1 LRRAV
6 PSFTV
11 EVRRRPR
18 LATNSSQIVQPSETK
33 IPQAGVE
40 QESHHVVAAALEAEK
55 SNRFPV
61 DVAGSHPKGRILQSL
76 VPEEPLRRQLR
87 DASLSAS
94 TSDPT
99 SRAQMRLP
107 VRALK
112 GKDQTSKPPRN
123 LESSFDQTA
132 PLMDSLS
139 AASRRSSGV
148 PLDEG
153 TGLSLSA
160 PTPAPSQVVGN
171 AGGLAL
177 RPKAKRGDKV
187 PTSLDDSRATPSL
200 KDQRSRTGPDS
211 LPMPLPS
218 EDESS
223 RQSRKRTIMGR
234 YVFGDELKPGE
245 RWKRRLLIAR

>member
-6 PSFTV
+6 RSFTV

-40 QESHHVVAAALEAEK
+40 QESPRVAAAALEAGK

-61 DVAGSHPKGRILQSL
+61 DVAASYPKGRVLQSL

-87 DASLSAS
+87 DASISAS

-99 SRAQMRLP
+99 SRAQKRSS

-112 GKDQTSKPPRN
+112 GKDQTSKPPRI
-123 LESSFDQTA
+123 LETSSDQTA
-132 PLMDSLS
+132 PLGDSLS
-139 AASRRSSGV
+139 AVSRRSSGV
-148 PLDEG
+148 PQDEG
-153 TGLSLSA
+153 TGLSPS
-160 PTPAPSQVVGN
+160 APSQVVGN
-171 AGGLAL
+171 DGGLAL
-177 RPKAKRGDKV
+177 RSKAKRRDKT
-187 PTSLDDSRATPSL
+187 PTSFEEGRAAASI
-200 KDQRSRTGPDS
+200 KDERSRTGTDS
-211 LPMPLPS
+211 LPTPLPS
-218 EDESS
+218 VDESS
-223 RQSRKRTIMGR
+223 RQSRTRTIMGR

>member
-6 PSFTV
+6 RSFTV

-40 QESHHVVAAALEAEK
+40 QESPRVAAAALEAEK

-61 DVAGSHPKGRILQSL
+61 DVAASYPKGRILQSL

-87 DASLSAS
+87 DASISAS

-99 SRAQMRLP
+99 SRAQKRSS

-112 GKDQTSKPPRN
+112 GKDQTSKSPRN

-132 PLMDSLS
+132 PWAECLS

-153 TGLSLSA
+153 TGLSPSA
-160 PTPAPSQVVGN
+160 PMPAPSQVVGN

-177 RPKAKRGDKV
+177 RPKAKRRDKV
-187 PTSLDDSRATPSL
+187 ATSFDDWGATPSL
-200 KDQRSRTGPDS
+200 KDQRPRTGPDS

-218 EDESS
+218 VDESS
-223 RQSRKRTIMGR
+223 RQSRKRTITGR

>member
-18 LATNSSQIVQPSETK
+18 PATTSGPNVQSSETK
-33 IPQAGVE
+33 PQQAALDRGA
-40 QESHHVVAAALEAEK
+40 HRVAAAAFEAK
-55 SNRFPV
+55 KMNQSPV
-61 DVAGSHPKGRILQSL
+61 GVAASYPKGRILPSL
-76 VPEEPLRRQLR
+76 LDEELLLRLR

-94 TSDPT
+94 TSDQT
-99 SRAQMRLP
+99 SRAQKRP
-107 VRALK
+107 SVRALK
-112 GKDQTSKPPRN
+112 GKDQTSKLPRN
-123 LESSFDQTA
+123 LESSSDQTA
-132 PLMDSLS
+132 ALVDSLS

-153 TGLSLSA
+153 TGLSPSA

-177 RPKAKRGDKV
+177 RPKAKRRDKV
-187 PTSLDDSRATPSL
+187 PTSFDDCRATPSL
-200 KDQRSRTGPDS
+200 KDQRPRTGPDS
-211 LPMPLPS
+211 LPRPPS
-218 EDESS
+218 SVDESS

>member
-18 LATNSSQIVQPSETK
+18 LTTNSSQIVQPSETK

-40 QESHHVVAAALEAEK
+40 QESHRVAAAALEAEK

-61 DVAGSHPKGRILQSL
+61 DVAASYPKGRILQSL

-94 TSDPT
+94 TSDQT
-99 SRAQMRLP
+99 SRAQKRP
-107 VRALK
+107 SVRALK
-112 GKDQTSKPPRN
+112 GKDQTSKLPRN
-123 LESSFDQTA
+123 LESSSDQTA
-132 PLMDSLS
+132 ALVDSLS

-153 TGLSLSA
+153 TGLSPSA

-177 RPKAKRGDKV
+177 RPKAKRRDKV
-187 PTSLDDSRATPSL
+187 PTSFDDSRATPSL

-211 LPMPLPS
+211 LPMALPS
-218 EDESS
+218 VDESS

-245 RWKRRLLIAR
+245 RWKWRLLIAR

>member
-18 LATNSSQIVQPSETK
+18 LATNSSQSVQPSETK
-33 IPQAGVE
+33 TPQAKVE
-40 QESHHVVAAALEAEK
+40 RESHRVAAAAFEAEK
-55 SNRFPV
+55 SNQFSV
-61 DVAGSHPKGRILQSL
+61 DVATSHPKGRILQCL
-76 VPEEPLRRQLR
+76 VPEEPLRRQFR

-94 TSDPT
+94 MSDPT
-99 SRAQMRLP
+99 PRVQKRPP

-112 GKDQTSKPPRN
+112 GKDQTSKSPRN
-123 LESSFDQTA
+123 LESSFDQTV
-132 PLMDSLS
+132 LLVDSLS
-139 AASRRSSGV
+139 AASGRSSGL

-153 TGLSLSA
+153 TGLLPSV
-160 PTPAPSQVVGN
+160 PTAEPSQVVGN

-177 RPKAKRGDKV
+177 RPKTKRRDKM
-187 PTSLDDSRATPSL
+187 PTSFDDSRATPSL

-211 LPMPLPS
+211 PPTSLPS
-218 EDESS
+218 VDESS